1 MNSRERLH
9 YIITCQLKKNIQDI
23 IKLDIISLLV
33 VTVMVLYA
41 IFNNISVI
49 SWWLIL
55 LVEEAGVLS
64 ENHVASH

>member
-9 YIITCQLKKNIQDI
+9 YIITCQLKKTIQDI

-33 VTVMVLYA
+33 VTIMVLYA